1 MNSHIQFEIPENC
14 TMPHF
19 VIKGE
24 FPSLNEYLAACGRN
38 PKQGGKVKRQYM
50 EIAAWEIRSQLKQ
63 FHTDK
68 KVILHYYMF
77 EKDMRRDKDNV
88 FCMVSKCV
96 SDALQATKVMNN
108 DGWQNVENFTHDFF
122 VDSMNPRIEVW
133 IEEVEQ

>member
-1 MNSHIQFEIPENC
+1 MQRLQFEIPDNC

-19 VIKGE
+19 IIKGR
-24 FPSLNEYLAACGRN
+24 FPTLNEYLAEEGRH
-38 PKQGGKVKRQYM
+38 PKAGGHIKRQYM
-50 EIAAWEIRSQLKQ
+50 EMAAWEIRSQLKR

-68 KVILHYYMF
+68 KVILHYYFF

-88 FCMVSKCV
+88 FAFASK
-96 SDALQATKVMNN
+96 SIQDALQACKVINN

-122 VDSMNPRIEVW
+122 VDALNPRIEVW